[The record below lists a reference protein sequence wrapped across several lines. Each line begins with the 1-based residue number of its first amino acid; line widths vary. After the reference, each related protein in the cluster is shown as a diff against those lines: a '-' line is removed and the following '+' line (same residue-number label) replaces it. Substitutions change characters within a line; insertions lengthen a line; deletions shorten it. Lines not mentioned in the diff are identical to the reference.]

1 MALEHAGSPWLT
13 VVTVVKD
20 DPAGFAATV
29 ESLAAQ
35 DLSAVEFVVVDG
47 SADSTGVRDALA
59 ALAHESC
66 QFAAM
71 PPRGIYPAMN
81 AALEL
86 ATGEYVYFLN
96 AGDVL
101 HRDDVL
107 ARVREALSDAE
118 PVWAFGPVE
127 IVGQDGRRVVTPS
140 WDYAREKRS
149 CFSRGLFPPH
159 QGTFVR
165 RIALRDQGGFEPGY
179 TIVADY
185 ASFLKLSLVA
195 DPLMLEPVIAT
206 FTEGGVSTKR
216 WHESLRQFHQ
226 ARRRILAPT
235 GTTAVREYANSL
247 RQAAAMA
254 VYRRLVAPFRRAR

>member
-47 SADSTGVRDALA
+47 SADSTGVLAALA
-59 ALAHESC
+59 ALGEVGC
-66 QFAAM
+66 EYAAM

-81 AALEL
+81 AALDL

-96 AGDVL
+96 AGDTLHDPEVL
-101 HRDDVL
+101 S
-107 ARVREALSDAE
+107 RVRAALLDTR
-118 PVWAFGPVE
+118 PLWAFGPVE
-127 IVGQDGRRVVTPS
+127 IVGQDGSRVVTPP
-140 WDYAREKRS
+140 WDYAREKAS
-149 CFSRGLFPPH
+149 YFSRGLFPPH
-159 QGTFVR
+159 QGTFVQR
-165 RIALRDQGGFEPGY
+165 SALLDQGGFDPTY

-185 ASFLKLSLVA
+185 ASFLRLSLLA
-195 DPLMLEPVIAT
+195 DPLLLDPVIAT
-206 FTEGGVSTKR
+206 FTEGGVSTTR

-226 ARRRILAPT
+226 ARRRILGPT
-235 GTTAVREYANSL
+235 GGAAVREYAYSL
-247 RQAAAMA
+247 RQATAMA
-254 VYRRLVAPFRRAR
+254 AYRRVVAPLRRR